1 MISGCSIR
9 DALTRRRR
17 IEILLLPNDRHVNC
31 LRKAQ
36 LLTSA
41 NHSSDLCDQL
51 RQILLGAEPG
61 CLERLAQ
68 SALGNLLD
76 VPFRNAR
83 SGDQRG
89 GDGGASG
96 IRDLVFE
103 ARRYEPTTSFDER
116 GIRGQILQAVERK
129 PDLEAWLLVSTRE
142 VPEQIQDAI
151 DATALGQ
158 GIAAISL
165 DWMRQPLPKLAVLFA
180 SCPDGFAV
188 EFGQQHDVLLERIRD
203 LSGYAPS
210 LKSIER
216 ELQSWSI
223 GHESIRE
230 ASHRRVREIWEFRP
244 RAQAKFKQDVAGGEE
259 SARHVRR
266 TALIDHLDAWF
277 DRSHEGAVGALVG
290 RDGTG
295 KTWATVDWLQL
306 RLDRLPIV
314 VLAPSSTLGST
325 EPTHVGLVRFVARY
339 LHEVADVRDV
349 SYWEGRVRRLLARP
363 VDEGPALLL
372 FFDGLNQL
380 PSHDWLGLLQQLEDI
395 PFHQRA
401 VTLISARTTFF
412 DDRLDKLRRLI
423 APPHRIVVGNYDEA
437 PGGEFDRKLALA
449 GLSREDLPD
458 HLVRHAVVPRMFD
471 LIVQLRSELG
481 SVREVTVHRLLWA
494 YGASAIPASS
504 DGAFSE
510 SSWRSFLRD
519 LANDYRGGRH
529 RPTRRQVESLSASA
543 TLTPDDVYRRV
554 SGVVDGIFTRLDG
567 EDELHFES
575 DFVYHALGLALVAR
589 MAQHEAGENPTTV
602 LDRFLDPIAGY
613 DGRAEVMRAA
623 VSITLLRHAAEP
635 PTWLGTLCTYW
646 LHSQNL
652 PEGHQNE
659 LRILAPELVTPM
671 LDVIETSC
679 GHALATPREIALSS
693 LAAVDKSD
701 PHVAAAI
708 AERGA
713 RWQSR
718 ISLEI
723 RGNPSDQTED
733 SLQTHRRDRLND
745 RIGVAEPGFVT
756 IANREFEIVER
767 TDDDLIVATAQLL
780 QGRPLKEAI
789 EFFVCGAIQV
799 AVVGGGAAL
808 ETQSWLNIL
817 NTVDPEDT
825 AIELRRASQVIRS
838 TAPEDGHH
846 SDLNARIASIL
857 LWRTGYSEDAV
868 DAWNTDPKIDHHD
881 RYDIDYLS
889 DPSRSLFRLERRH
902 AAQVLCDTNLPLF
915 RRIER
920 AMDALLDPTFEIPPD
935 FVHELPAL
943 TDEFNFNQT
952 ATDQWRLSE
961 DIHWDHLSLALAR
974 CAPVLLADRERARIQ
989 QFAERSADQ
998 RLGPALVAPEL
1009 MLLVGRSE
1017 SVALQALRERGTN
1030 DSGRDENTIRT
1041 NLLIA
1046 EIQADSPIEQ
1056 VTKILNSDLDP
1067 LNLHLSC
1074 ACQTPSRSELDRLIA
1089 RCGGDEQMLNRL
1101 AMLLGKH
1108 DLDLS
1113 EHAFDAF
1120 LGLLFS
1126 EHKDISAGAA
1136 WVLLATN
1143 DAERLGT
1150 VLDRSDWSWSRSR
1163 PNIENIMGSDA
1174 ISASNSNSDFSDLAS
1189 RIAPARLLAAL
1200 SQDPRSR
1207 EEVAFAVDL
1216 LSAALAEY
1224 PEEAPKSGLD
1234 ISHDE
1239 EAAAAGNYEFTIGD
1253 IAEERENESDIF
1265 SLVERTNHPERRAER
1280 RQAIIQSYVDAVRE
1294 ARQSGA
1300 QLLHA
1305 HFTAQEFD
1313 IVLDLCPEA
1322 LDRWLEGMESTSAE
1336 FRRRVRL
1343 AEGFFVALCEAVLK
1357 RNPSRGISLW
1367 RALRRCVVTRF
1378 ISRTG
1383 IDRLKY
1389 APFAAVDCP
1398 AVDAV
1403 LEELYGLDESRTDE
1417 DLFDI
1422 VVAARSS
1429 GRDNWLQRVVSQDE
1443 NSYCPAHRRRAA
1455 FMRPLLNRPEIAGD
1469 AAWPS
1474 GEPPAG
1480 YDAISINSWIL
1491 AQRESFAAHWLR
1503 SFAEAD
1509 TPESSHA
1516 TWLLFSAC
1524 CDRRVRTWMSED
1536 YGRYAV
1542 RNGPIEA
1549 LKQRFI
1555 TQHRYRLD
1563 RAITDNE
1570 KSLAGKLTTL
1580 RIANALLPWNV
1591 RSQ

>member
-1 MISGCSIR
+1 M
-9 DALTRRRR
+9 
-17 IEILLLPNDRHVNC
+17 
-31 LRKAQ
+31 
-36 LLTSA
+36 TSRQKGD
-41 NHSSDLCDQL
+41 HSPDPCDQL
-51 RQILLGAEPG
+51 RPILLGAEPG

-68 SALGNLLD
+68 SALSNLLN
-76 VPFRNAR
+76 VPFRSAR
-83 SGDQRG
+83 AGDQRG

-96 IRDLVFE
+96 TRALVFE
-103 ARRYEPTTSFDER
+103 ARRYQPTTSFDER

-129 PDLEAWLLVSTRE
+129 PDLEAWILVSTRE

-158 GIAAISL
+158 GIATFSI
-165 DWMRQPLPKLAVLFA
+165 DWLRQPLPKLAVLSA
-180 SCPDGFAV
+180 SSPDGFAA
-188 EFGQQHDVLLERIRD
+188 EFGEQHSVLLERIRN
-203 LSGYAPS
+203 LPGYTPS
-210 LKSIER
+210 LQSIER

-223 GHESIRE
+223 GYESIRE
-230 ASHRRVREIWEFRP
+230 ASHRRVREIWESRR
-244 RAQAKFKQDVAGGEE
+244 RARAKFKQDVAGGEE

-266 TALIDHLDAWF
+266 TALIDRLDAWF
-277 DRSHEGAVGALVG
+277 DCSPEGPVGALVG
-290 RDGTG
+290 RDGAG

-306 RLDRLPIV
+306 QLDRMPIV
-314 VLAPSSTLGST
+314 VLAPSSALGST
-325 EPTHVGLVRFVARY
+325 DPTRVDLVNFVAHY
-339 LHEVADVRDV
+339 LHEVTDVRDV

-395 PFHQRA
+395 PFHQRV
-401 VTLISARTTFF
+401 VTLISTRTTFF

-423 APPHRIVVGNYDEA
+423 APPHRIGVGNYDEA
-437 PGGEFDRKLALA
+437 PGGEFDQKLALA
-449 GLSREDLPD
+449 GFSRDDLPD

-471 LIVQLRSELG
+471 LIVRLRTELG
-481 SVREVTVHRLLWA
+481 GVREVTVHRLLWA
-494 YGASAIPASS
+494 YGASTIPASS

-510 SSWRSFLRD
+510 SAWRSFLRD
-519 LANDYRGGRH
+519 LASDYRGGRY

-543 TLTPDDVYRRV
+543 MLTPDHVYRRV

-589 MAQHEAGENPTTV
+589 MERHEAGEDPTTV
-602 LDRFLDPIAGY
+602 LDRFLDPMAGY

-623 VSITLLRHAAEP
+623 VSITLLRHDAGP
-635 PTWLGTLCTYW
+635 PTWLGTLCVYW

-652 PEGHQNE
+652 PEGHHDE

-671 LDVIETSC
+671 LDVIEASC
-679 GHALATPREIALSS
+679 GHALATPRKTAISS

-718 ISLEI
+718 ISLEM
-723 RGNPSDQTED
+723 RGDPSDRTED
-733 SLQTHRRDRLND
+733 SFHTHRRNRLND

-756 IANREFEIVER
+756 IAGREFEIVER

-799 AVVGGGAAL
+799 AVVGGGAAQ
-808 ETQSWLNIL
+808 ETQSWLNML

-825 AIELRRASQVIRS
+825 AIELRRASQEIRS

-846 SDLNARIASIL
+846 SDLNAQIASIL
-857 LWRTGYSEDAV
+857 LWRTGYSDDAV
-868 DAWNTDPKIDHHD
+868 EAWNTDPKIDH
-881 RYDIDYLS
+881 YDQYDTDYLS

-902 AAQVLCDTNLPLF
+902 AAQVLCDKNLPML

-920 AMDALLDPTFEIPPD
+920 AKDALLDPTFAIPPD
-935 FVHELPAL
+935 FVDELAAVS
-943 TDEFNFNQT
+943 DEFDFSQT
-952 ATDQWRLSE
+952 ATGRWRLSE
-961 DIHWDHLSLALAR
+961 DMHWDHLSLALAR
-974 CAPVLLADRERARIQ
+974 CAPVRLADCERARIQ
-989 QFAERSADQ
+989 RFAERSADE
-998 RLGPALVAPEL
+998 RLGPAMVAPEL
-1009 MLLVGRSE
+1009 MLLVGKSE
-1017 SVALQALRERGTN
+1017 SVALQALRERGI
-1030 DSGRDENTIRT
+1030 DESGQDENTIRT

-1046 EIQADSPIEQ
+1046 EIQADSPVEQ
-1056 VTKILNSDLDP
+1056 VMKILNSDLDP
-1067 LNLHLSC
+1067 LNLYLSR
-1074 ACQTPSRSELDRLIA
+1074 ACHTPSRDELDRMVTH
-1089 RCGGDEQMLNRL
+1089 CGDDERMLSRF
-1101 AMLLGKH
+1101 AILLGKH

-1113 EHAFDAF
+1113 EQAFDAF
-1120 LGLLFS
+1120 LGLLLS
-1126 EHKDISAGAA
+1126 DCTEISSGAA
-1136 WVLLATN
+1136 WVLLASN
-1143 DAERLGT
+1143 DPERLGR
-1150 VLDRSDWSWSRSR
+1150 VLDRSEWSWSCSR
-1163 PNIENIMGSDA
+1163 PNIENIIGSKAICASNRGSD
-1174 ISASNSNSDFSDLAS
+1174 FTDLAS
-1189 RIAPARLLAAL
+1189 RIAPATLLAAL
-1200 SQDPRSR
+1200 SEDERSP

-1216 LSAALAEY
+1216 LSAALAQY
-1224 PEEAPKSGLD
+1224 PEDAPESGLD

-1239 EAAAAGNYEFTIGD
+1239 EAAATGNYEFTIGD
-1253 IAEERENESDIF
+1253 IVEEREDENDIVSF
-1265 SLVERTNHPERRAER
+1265 VKRTNHPERHAER
-1280 RQAIIQSYVDAVRE
+1280 RQAIIQSYVDAVKE
-1294 ARQSGA
+1294 ARRSGA

-1305 HFTAQEFD
+1305 HFVAQDFD
-1313 IVLDLCPEA
+1313 MVLDLYPEA
-1322 LDRWLEGMESTSAE
+1322 LDRWLEGMGSVSAE
-1336 FRRRVRL
+1336 FRRRIRL
-1343 AEGFFVALCEAVLK
+1343 AEGFFVALCEAVLR
-1357 RNPSRGISLW
+1357 RNPSRGIPLW
-1367 RALRRCVVTRF
+1367 RALRTCVATQF

-1389 APFAAVDCP
+1389 APFAVIDCP

-1429 GRDNWLQRVVSQDE
+1429 NRDDWLERVVSQDE
-1443 NSYCPAHRRRAA
+1443 NSPCPAHRRRAA
-1455 FMRPLLNRPEIAGD
+1455 FLRPLLNRPGVAGD

-1474 GEPPAG
+1474 GKPPAG
-1480 YDAISINSWIL
+1480 YEAISINSWIM

-1516 TWLLFSAC
+1516 TWLLFLAC
-1524 CDRRVRTWMSED
+1524 CDRRARTWMSED
-1536 YGRYAV
+1536 YGRNAV
-1542 RNGPIEA
+1542 RNGSIEV
-1549 LKQRFI
+1549 LKLRFI

-1570 KSLAGKLTTL
+1570 KSLAGKFTGQT
-1580 RIANALLPWNV
+1580 IANALLPWNV
-1591 RSQ
+1591 R

>member
-1 MISGCSIR
+1 M
-9 DALTRRRR
+9 
-17 IEILLLPNDRHVNC
+17 
-31 LRKAQ
+31 
-36 LLTSA
+36 TSRQKGD
-41 NHSSDLCDQL
+41 HSPDPCDQL
-51 RQILLGAEPG
+51 RPILLGAEPG

-68 SALGNLLD
+68 SALSNLLN
-76 VPFRNAR
+76 VPFRSAR
-83 SGDQRG
+83 AGDQRG

-96 IRDLVFE
+96 TRALVFE
-103 ARRYEPTTSFDER
+103 ARRYQPTTSFDER

-129 PDLEAWLLVSTRE
+129 PDLEAWILVSTRE

-158 GIAAISL
+158 GIAAFSI
-165 DWMRQPLPKLAVLFA
+165 DWLRQPLPKLAVLFA
-180 SCPDGFAV
+180 SSPDGFAA
-188 EFGQQHDVLLERIRD
+188 EFGEQHGVLLERIRN
-203 LSGYAPS
+203 LPGYASS

-223 GHESIRE
+223 GYESIRE
-230 ASHRRVREIWEFRP
+230 VSHRRVRKIWEFRR

-266 TALIDHLDAWF
+266 AALIDRLDAWF
-277 DRSHEGAVGALVG
+277 ECSPVGPVGALVG
-290 RDGTG
+290 RDGAG

-314 VLAPSSTLGST
+314 VLAPSSALGST
-325 EPTHVGLVRFVARY
+325 DPTRVDLVNFVAHY
-339 LHEVADVRDV
+339 LHEVVEVRDV

-363 VDEGPALLL
+363 VHEGPALLL

-380 PSHDWLGLLQQLEDI
+380 PSHDWLGLLLQLQDI

-401 VTLISARTTFF
+401 VTLISTRTTFF

-423 APPHRIVVGNYDEA
+423 APPHRIDVGNYDEA
-437 PGGEFDRKLALA
+437 PGGEFDQKLALA
-449 GLSREDLPD
+449 GFSRNDLPA

-471 LIVQLRSELG
+471 LIVRLRSELG
-481 SVREVTVHRLLWA
+481 GVREVTVHRLLWA
-494 YGASAIPASS
+494 YGASTIPASS

-510 SSWRSFLRD
+510 SEWRCFLRD
-519 LANDYRGGRH
+519 LASEYTCGRYRS
-529 RPTRRQVESLSASA
+529 TRRQVESLSASA
-543 TLTPDDVYRRV
+543 TLTPDHVYRRV
-554 SGVVDGIFTRLDG
+554 SGVVDGIFTRLDRDG
-567 EDELHFES
+567 DLHFES
-575 DFVYHALGLALVAR
+575 EFVYHALGLALVAR
-589 MAQHEAGENPTTV
+589 MERHEAGEDPTTV

-635 PTWLGTLCTYW
+635 PTWLGTLCMHW

-652 PEGHQNE
+652 PEGHQDE

-671 LDVIETSC
+671 LDVIEASC
-679 GHALATPREIALSS
+679 GHALTTPREIAVSS
-693 LAAVDKSD
+693 LAGVDKSD

-713 RWQSR
+713 RWQSH
-718 ISLEI
+718 ISLEM
-723 RGNPSDQTED
+723 RGDPSDRTED
-733 SLQTHRRDRLND
+733 SFHTHRRNRLND
-745 RIGVAEPGFVT
+745 RIGVAEPGSVT
-756 IANREFEIVER
+756 IAGREFEIVER
-767 TDDDLIVATAQLL
+767 TDDELIVATAQLL
-780 QGRPLKEAI
+780 RGRPLKEAI

-799 AVVGGGAAL
+799 AVVGGGAAQ
-808 ETQSWLNIL
+808 ETQSWLNML

-825 AIELRRASQVIRS
+825 AIELLRASQVIRS

-857 LWRTGYSEDAV
+857 LWRTGYSDDAV
-868 DAWNTDPKIDHHD
+868 EAWNTDPKIDHHD
-881 RYDIDYLS
+881 RYETDYLS
-889 DPSRSLFRLERRH
+889 DPSRSRFRLERRH
-902 AAQVLCDTNLPLF
+902 AAQVLCDKNLPMF

-920 AMDALLDPTFEIPPD
+920 AKDALLDPTFAIPPE
-935 FVHELPAL
+935 FVDELAAVA
-943 TDEFNFNQT
+943 DEFDFSRT
-952 ATDQWRLSE
+952 ATGRWRSSE
-961 DIHWDHLSLALAR
+961 DMNWDHLSLALAR
-974 CAPVLLADRERARIQ
+974 CAPSRLADRERARIQ

-998 RLGPALVAPEL
+998 RLGPALVAPES

-1017 SVALQALRERGTN
+1017 SVALQALRERGT
-1030 DSGRDENTIRT
+1030 DEFGKDENTIRT

-1046 EIQADSPIEQ
+1046 EIQADSPVEQ

-1067 LNLHLSC
+1067 LNLYLSR
-1074 ACQTPSRSELDRLIA
+1074 ACHTPSRGELDCMVA
-1089 RCGGDEQMLNRL
+1089 HCGKDERMLSRL
-1101 AMLLGKH
+1101 AILLGEH

-1113 EHAFDAF
+1113 EHAFEAF

-1126 EHKDISAGAA
+1126 SRTDISSGAA
-1136 WVLLATN
+1136 WVLLASN
-1143 DAERLGT
+1143 DAQRLGR
-1150 VLDRSDWSWSRSR
+1150 VLDRSEWSWSCSR
-1163 PNIENIMGSDA
+1163 PNIENIMGSRA
-1174 ISASNSNSDFSDLAS
+1174 ICASNHGSDFTDLAS
-1189 RIAPARLLAAL
+1189 RIAPATLLAAL
-1200 SQDPRSR
+1200 SEDERSR
-1207 EEVAFAVDL
+1207 EEVALAVDL
-1216 LSAALAEY
+1216 LSAALAQY
-1224 PEEAPKSGLD
+1224 PEDAPESGLD

-1239 EAAAAGNYEFTIGD
+1239 EAAATGNYEFTIAD
-1253 IAEERENESDIF
+1253 IVEEREDENDIVSF
-1265 SLVERTNHPERRAER
+1265 VERTNHPERHAER
-1280 RQAIIQSYVDAVRE
+1280 RRAIIQSYVDAVRE

-1305 HFTAQEFD
+1305 HFTAQDFD
-1313 IVLDLCPEA
+1313 IVLDLYPEA
-1322 LDRWLEGMESTSAE
+1322 LDRWLEGMDSTSAE

-1343 AEGFFVALCEAVLK
+1343 AEGFFVALCEAVLR
-1357 RNPSRGISLW
+1357 RNPSLGIPLW
-1367 RALRRCVVTRF
+1367 RALRTCVATQF

-1389 APFAAVDCP
+1389 AAFAAIDCP

-1429 GRDNWLQRVVSQDE
+1429 DRNDWLQHVVSRDE
-1443 NSYCPAHRRRAA
+1443 NSPCPAHRRRAA
-1455 FMRPLLNRPEIAGD
+1455 FIRPLLNRPGIAGD

-1480 YDAISINSWIL
+1480 YDAISINSWIMT
-1491 AQRESFAAHWLR
+1491 QRESFAAHWLR

-1509 TPESSHA
+1509 TPESAHA
-1516 TWLLFSAC
+1516 AWLLYMAC
-1524 CDRRVRTWMSED
+1524 CDRRAKTWMSED
-1536 YGRYAV
+1536 YGRYAMG
-1542 RNGPIEA
+1542 NGSIEA
-1549 LKQRFI
+1549 LKLRFI

-1570 KSLAGKLTTL
+1570 KSLAGKFTAQ
-1580 RIANALLPWNV
+1580 RIANALLPWSV
-1591 RSQ
+1591 R